1 MEDTSKLEQFRQQI
15 DSLADPANMC
25 IGNVR
30 DQNELYVELRNGGI
44 PGLAEYDTL
53 LLFHIHVPVAYRHQG
68 LCKRLLDVLETRQR
82 QRGGVLA
89 VGPLMET
96 GEEGDEGYFP
106 LEEVLKRRGGYRVVM
121 PFSMFRSFVRAASS
135 PEANAAAVATAVLVA
150 ATST

>member
-1 MEDTSKLEQFRQQI
+1 MGDTSKLEQFRQQI

-25 IGNVR
+25 IGNAQ
-30 DQNELYVELRNGGI
+30 DETNIYVELRNGGI

-68 LCKRLLDVLETRQR
+68 LCKRLLDVLEERQR

-106 LEEVLKRRGGYRVVM
+106 LEDVLKRRGGYRAVM
-121 PFSMFRSFVRAASS
+121 PFSMFRSFSRVVKS
-135 PEANAAAVATAVLVA
+135 PEENTAAIVAAVLAA

>member
-1 MEDTSKLEQFRQQI
+1 MNTSKLEQFRQQI
-15 DSLADPANMC
+15 DSLADPARMG
-25 IGNVR
+25 IGNAQ
-30 DQNELYVELRNGGI
+30 DETNLYVELRDGGI

-68 LCKRLLDVLETRQR
+68 LCKRLLDVLEERQR
-82 QRGGVLA
+82 QRAGVLA

-106 LEEVLKRRGGYRVVM
+106 LEDVLKRRGGYRVVM
-121 PFSMFRSFVRAASS
+121 PFSMFRSFVRAVKS
-135 PEANAAAVATAVLVA
+135 PEEITSAIVAAVLTA